1 MLCQSKQ
8 ARTIEQTY
16 FVMKQHSMKPKRNQ
30 GRIQDFP
37 GGGRQPEENW
47 TAGGRGRRVQNFTMS
62 IRHCKLL
69 IIFHLSGLTEQLNV
83 VYFIDFPPNQFW
95 FSTLNT
101 TILWMATLSSTLF
114 ILSMTFDRFY
124 SIIRPHKAA
133 SFNTVKRAKI
143 TIVCIIIF
151 SILVNIPHLFTTA
164 LEGRQ
169 SVPFGMGMDEI
180 LGQFYYWFSFVINFA
195 FPFVSLLTMNTFIIH
210 LLRQRSKSKTTQS
223 RQHQSDSGKS
233 ETQII
238 VILLLVTFS
247 FLILTTPAY
256 AFFLFVMFVDYT
268 KSPHRF
274 AGFHLFYNIAHKLYY
289 TNYGINFYLYVISGQ
304 KFRSDLIHLF
314 RRRPAIM
321 RDVSIDSDTKGSV
334 IVNSSI

>member
-8 ARTIEQTY
+8 ARTIEQIY
-16 FVMKQHSMKPKRNQ
+16 FVMKKTLTETKKKSGADP
-30 GRIQDFP
+30 GFP
-37 GGGRQPEENW
+37 GGWGRQPEENW
-47 TAGGRGRRVQNFTMS
+47 TAGGRGSRVQNFTMS

-69 IIFHLSGLTEQLNV
+69 ITFYLTGLTEQLNV

-101 TILWMATLSSTLF
+101 TILWMANLSSTLF

-143 TIVCIIIF
+143 TTVCIIIF

-169 SVPFGMGMDEI
+169 SVPFGIGMDKI

-195 FPFVSLLTMNTFIIH
+195 FLL
-210 LLRQRSKSKTTQS
+210 
-223 RQHQSDSGKS
+223 
-233 ETQII
+233 
-238 VILLLVTFS
+238 
-247 FLILTTPAY
+247 
-256 AFFLFVMFVDYT
+256 
-268 KSPHRF
+268 
-274 AGFHLFYNIAHKLYY
+274 
-289 TNYGINFYLYVISGQ
+289 YLYLQ
-304 KFRSDLIHLF
+304 
-314 RRRPAIM
+314 
-321 RDVSIDSDTKGSV
+321 
-334 IVNSSI
+334 

>member
-1 MLCQSKQ
+1 ML
-8 ARTIEQTY
+8 
-16 FVMKQHSMKPKRNQ
+16 V
-30 GRIQDFP
+30 
-37 GGGRQPEENW
+37 
-47 TAGGRGRRVQNFTMS
+47 
-62 IRHCKLL
+62 
-69 IIFHLSGLTEQLNV
+69 IFHFTGLTEQLNV

-143 TIVCIIIF
+143 TIVGIIIF

-169 SVPFGMGMDEI
+169 SVPFGIGMDKI

-210 LLRQRSKSKTTQS
+210 LLRQRSKSKITQNS
-223 RQHQSDSGKS
+223 LRKQHQSDSGKS
-233 ETQII
+233 EVQII

-268 KSPHRF
+268 KSPLRF

-304 KFRSDLIHLF
+304 KFRSDLIHLLK
-314 RRRPAIM
+314 RRPAKM
-321 RDVSIDSDTKGSV
+321 RDVSNDSDTKDSV
-334 IVNSSI
+334 IANSSI